1 MKRIYVSIAV
11 SLLIVLAGMFVNYRF
26 YQEDH
31 HLKYSI
37 RMHGGEITI
46 EHGFGL
52 EAVHIYA
59 MEPGGQNSHR
69 LRFDP
74 IGFLLYFAV
83 IAVIVFA
90 VSSAVSIVRKKR

>member
-1 MKRIYVSIAV
+1 MKKIYLSIAV
-11 SLLIVLAGMFVNYRF
+11 SLFLMLIGMFVNFRS
-26 YQEDH
+26 YQADH
-31 HLKYSI
+31 HLIFSI
-37 RMHGGEITI
+37 KNHGGEITI

-90 VSSAVSIVRKKR
+90 LFSAVSIFRKKR

>member
-11 SLLIVLAGMFVNYRF
+11 SLLIVLAGMFVNYRS

-59 MEPGGQNSHR
+59 MEPGGHDSHR

>member
-1 MKRIYVSIAV
+1 MKKIYLSIAV
-11 SLLIVLAGMFVNYRF
+11 SLFLVLIGMFVNFRS
-26 YQEDH
+26 YQADH
-31 HLKYSI
+31 HLIFSI
-37 RMHGGEITI
+37 KNHGGEITI

-90 VSSAVSIVRKKR
+90 VSSAVSIVRKNR